1 MAREH
6 DYEIKVHLDNIQD
19 LFAAPAGD
27 PFSENLRFVSG
38 VEFIKSELNP
48 EMLKPGARTRT
59 TIFLP
64 KEAIEHNLAGKVK
77 DALNRYCQFKVLQNE
92 KTIAAL
98 RRDALKA
105 LFLGILFLVSGD
117 FLSEI
122 LTGMMFSP
130 RFLNTLISD
139 GFSIAFW
146 VMLWRPADFFIFDLS
161 AYGRENK
168 IYKCMMEME
177 IIVSEEVKSDCG

>member
-19 LFAAPAGD
+19 LFVVPAAD
-27 PFSENLRFVSG
+27 HFSENLRFVSG
-38 VEFIKSELNP
+38 VEFIKSELKP
-48 EMLKPGARTRT
+48 EMLKPGVRTRT

-64 KEAIEHNLAGKVK
+64 EASIEHNLAGRVK
-77 DALNRYCQFKVLQNE
+77 DALNRYCQFKVVQNE

-105 LFLGILFLVSGD
+105 LFLGILFLACGD

-122 LTGMMFSP
+122 LTGMAFSP
-130 RFLNTLISD
+130 RFLNTLLSD

-146 VMLWRPADFFIFDLS
+146 VMLWRPVDFFIFDLS

-177 IIVSEEVKSDCG
+177 IIVCEEDERDCG